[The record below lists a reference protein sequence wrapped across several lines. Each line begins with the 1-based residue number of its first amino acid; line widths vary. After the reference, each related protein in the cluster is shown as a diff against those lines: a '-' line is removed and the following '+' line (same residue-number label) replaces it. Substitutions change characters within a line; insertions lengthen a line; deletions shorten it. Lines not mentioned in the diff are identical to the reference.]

1 MNHFALATSALL
13 TLAIAAP
20 ALASDQLANTL
31 GVEGQGFSTSEL
43 TQLKA
48 AYDDGD
54 AARINF
60 LLESGGAA
68 ATVSTKGAS
77 ASSDQLAKSLGV
89 DASDYSRAELVA
101 LKGAMDEDDATRI
114 NAITSQAAA
123 NSGDTPEYRIQLG
136 KSVGLDAMSNSRA
149 DLVHAHES

>member
-1 MNHFALATSALL
+1 MNRFTLATSALL

-20 ALASDQLANTL
+20 AFASDQLANTL

-54 AARINF
+54 TARINF
-60 LLESGGAA
+60 LLENGGASA
-68 ATVSTKGAS
+68 SASTKGVS
-77 ASSDQLAKSLGV
+77 ASSDQLAASLGV
-89 DASDYSRAELVA
+89 DASDYSRAELAA
-101 LKGAMDEDDATRI
+101 LKSAVEEGDAARI
-114 NAITSQAAA
+114 NAITSHAAA

-136 KSVGLDAMSNSRA
+136 KSVGLDAMTNSRA
-149 DLVHAHES
+149 DLVHEHES